1 MKILTAIIGALA
13 LVAGVAAQAH
23 HSAAP
28 YDNKKLI
35 HVSGTVAAMRYTNPH
50 IMIKLMT
57 SKGMF
62 AVEGSSVNQLAR
74 KGWTRTTINPGDKVT
89 MDLWPLRDGGQGGF
103 MISIRLPSGKI
114 LK

>member
-1 MKILTAIIGALA
+1 MKMMAAILGALA
-13 LVAGVAAQAH
+13 AGSVAHAH

-35 HVSGTVAAMRYTNPH
+35 HVAGTVAAVRYSNPH

-57 SKGMF
+57 PKGVF
-62 AVEGSSVNQLAR
+62 AVEGSSVNQLSR

-103 MISIRLPSGKI
+103 MIGIRLPSGKV